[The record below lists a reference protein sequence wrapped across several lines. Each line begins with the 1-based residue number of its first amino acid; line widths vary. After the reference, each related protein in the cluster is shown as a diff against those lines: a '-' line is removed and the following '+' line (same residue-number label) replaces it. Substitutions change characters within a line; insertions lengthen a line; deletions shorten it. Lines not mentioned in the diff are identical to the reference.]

1 MDRHLDPP
9 VTSGGKEG
17 VLIPDVLTPCS
28 CLRRWRE
35 RLKDLNP
42 CRKWSWRG
50 GLVTKGH
57 HSTGSKTKLPAI
69 AHIQKKRHQNHIE
82 MKQEGADLTDRL
94 YVLAALRD
102 TWQAVSLSSSK
113 SIALIADGG
122 DVAGQSI
129 AMCYALAP
137 GIARRFL
144 LPHQVPV
151 HHPLPCVFVF
161 NLLCRLWCFWY

>member
-1 MDRHLDPP
+1 MFYNVHAVVESACAFFACR
-9 VTSGGKEG
+9 
-17 VLIPDVLTPCS
+17 IMAQCS
-28 CLRRWRE
+28 PNE
-35 RLKDLNP
+35 
-42 CRKWSWRG
+42 
-50 GLVTKGH
+50 
-57 HSTGSKTKLPAI
+57 LPAI
-69 AHIQKKRHQNHIE
+69 AQIQKKRHKNHIE

-102 TWQAVSLSSSK
+102 NWQAVSLSSSK

-137 GIARRFL
+137 GIARGFL